1 MRKTRVSKASKIKT
15 TGYTDETIIK
25 AIKGSGG
32 IITSIANKLGCA
44 WDTANKYVNKN
55 EATRTAY
62 KNEKEQILDLS
73 ENVVYESIKAGNTQR
88 ALAAL
93 KVEVDLAGNA
103 MQNAANK
110 ALNKANAMDQD
121 ASSTRNGWYL

>member
-1 MRKTRVSKASKIKT
+1 MSKGKVKT
-15 TGYTDETIIK
+15 TGLSDEAILK

-55 EATRTAY
+55 ETTRTAY

-73 ENVVYESIKAGNTQR
+73 EDCVYQSIKNGNTQD
-88 ALAAL
+88 AKWVLATL
-93 KVEVDLAGNA
+93 GKKRGFGDSQLPEQTDNQIKIVVVDDG
-103 MQNAANK
+103 
-110 ALNKANAMDQD
+110 D
-121 ASSTRNGWYL
+121 

>member
-1 MRKTRVSKASKIKT
+1 MRKTRVSKTSKIKT
-15 TGYTDETIIK
+15 TGYTDETILR

-73 ENVVYESIKAGNTQR
+73 ENVVYESIKAGNTQD
-88 ALAAL
+88 AKWVLATL
-93 KVEVDLAGNA
+93 GKRRGFGDEQPTDKTDNQIKIVVVD
-103 MQNAANK
+103 
-110 ALNKANAMDQD
+110 DD
-121 ASSTRNGWYL
+121 D

>member
-1 MRKTRVSKASKIKT
+1 MSKIKT

-44 WDTANKYVNKN
+44 WDTANKAVNKN
-55 EATRTAY
+55 ERTRTAY

-73 ENVVYESIKAGNTQR
+73 ENVVYESIKSGNTQD
-88 ALAAL
+88 AKWVLATL
-93 KVEVDLAGNA
+93 GKRRGFGETQPSDQTDNQIKIVVVDDG
-103 MQNAANK
+103 
-110 ALNKANAMDQD
+110 D
-121 ASSTRNGWYL
+121 

>member
-73 ENVVYESIKAGNTQR
+73 ETVVYQSIKSGNTQD
-88 ALAAL
+88 AKWVLATLGKKRGFGDEQASD
-93 KVEVDLAGNA
+93 KTDNQIKIVVVDDG
-103 MQNAANK
+103 
-110 ALNKANAMDQD
+110 D
-121 ASSTRNGWYL
+121 

>member
-1 MRKTRVSKASKIKT
+1 MGKMRVSKVKT
-15 TGYTDETIIK
+15 TGFTDETILK

-55 EATRTAY
+55 EKTRTAY

-73 ENVVYESIKAGNTQR
+73 ETVVYQSIKNGNTQD
-88 ALAAL
+88 AKWVLATLGKKRGFGETAPQVL
-93 KVEVDLAGNA
+93 DDAEDNELTIEIVD
-103 MQNAANK
+103 AN
-110 ALNKANAMDQD
+110 NED
-121 ASSTRNGWYL
+121 